1 MTNRRGARP
10 SQVRPRAPSTG
21 RPAPGKIRYRAP
33 SETRLATHR
42 RVEPQHGVPVVPRV
56 VLIVAIVALGG
67 GSLLLATG
75 GLARAMSALGSGVGG
90 FVSHLTATP
99 VATVAAGV
107 VPDPPSIEAPQE
119 PYTNQ
124 PSVDLVVIV
133 PSTLVGKKDIR
144 IHVYSAVADKGP
156 VQVADVAIAASP
168 RVVVPSVP
176 LVTGANN
183 VTATIASPAGESAA
197 SPVVTFVLDQSKPK
211 VTLTG
216 PKNNSVVNRE
226 SVTITGKT
234 QGRSAMVAR
243 NDANA
248 ASVIA
253 VAATD
258 GSFAITVPLAQGSN
272 PITIEA
278 TDPAGNVGALALTYR
293 RGTGALTATLTA
305 SRYRF
310 SQAALPDTVDLFV
323 VVANPDGG
331 PLAGAR
337 VTFSITI
344 SGVAPI
350 TADRVTGADGHVT
363 FRTTVPNG
371 AAVGTGIASILVK
384 TSAFGTATDRTVI
397 TITK

>member
-1 MTNRRGARP
+1 
-10 SQVRPRAPSTG
+10 
-21 RPAPGKIRYRAP
+21 
-33 SETRLATHR
+33 
-42 RVEPQHGVPVVPRV
+42 

-67 GSLLLATG
+67 GALLLATG
-75 GLARAMSALGSGVGG
+75 GLARAMGALGSGVGG
-90 FVSHLTATP
+90 LVSHLSATP
-99 VATVAAGV
+99 VASAAVGV
-107 VPDPPSIEAPQE
+107 VPDPPAIEAPQE
-119 PYTNQ
+119 AYTNQ

-133 PSTLVGKKDIR
+133 PSDLVGKKDVR
-144 IHVYSAVADKGP
+144 IHVYSGVADERP
-156 VQVADVAIAASP
+156 VQVADVAVGPLP
-168 RVVVPSVP
+168 RVVVPSVA
-176 LVTGANN
+176 LVAGVNN
-183 VTATIASPAGESAA
+183 VTATLATPAGESEA
-197 SPVVTFVLDQSKPK
+197 SPVVTFVLDQAKPK
-211 VTLTG
+211 VTLTA

-226 SVTITGKT
+226 TVTITGKT
-234 QGRSAMVAR
+234 QGRSTIVGR

-253 VAATD
+253 VAAAD
-258 GSFAITVPLAQGSN
+258 GNFAVTVPLAQGSN
-272 PITIEA
+272 PITIDA
-278 TDPAGNVGALALTYR
+278 TDPAGNVGSLALTYR
-293 RGTGALTATLTA
+293 RGTGALTARLTA

-310 SQAALPDTVDLFV
+310 SQATLPDTIDLFV

-350 TADRVTGADGHVT
+350 TADRVTGVDGRVT